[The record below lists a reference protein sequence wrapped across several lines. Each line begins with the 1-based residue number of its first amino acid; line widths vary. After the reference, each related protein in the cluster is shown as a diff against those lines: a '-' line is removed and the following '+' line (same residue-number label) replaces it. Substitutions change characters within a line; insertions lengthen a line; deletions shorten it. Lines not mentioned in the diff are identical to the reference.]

1 MAWQELK
8 WILPL
13 LVYVLTFVPW
23 ITLIGWAREEGKSS
37 RNKIV
42 L

>member
-13 LVYVLTFVPW
+13 LAFLLVWMPW
-23 ITLIGWAREEGKSS
+23 STLIGWAREESKSS
-37 RNKIV
+37 RKKDV